1 MSIYGKKAWK
11 RMAKYGAL
19 LAAVVAI
26 ALVVE
31 HVRGKRMLAEAL
43 REMER
48 RGEASDIR
56 QMIPELTASDR
67 SFWERFNH
75 TNLGALRPYLA
86 GGGSRIDLAP
96 GRAAQGS
103 RSPVPVGP
111 SITPIY
117 TNGVARIEAG
127 PSQPWA
133 AFGQRIDT
141 DRPALASL
149 RELLHHPPLAGNT
162 DHLRMIHGEASPKY
176 AGSRMK
182 ALALNDGMIWALHS
196 GDLDAA
202 TDNLIALSALAKS
215 SRLDAPLVPQ
225 MIRVAIEG
233 IGTAGLW
240 DVVQSDG
247 WTEPQLRRLQEAWQ
261 YAPHLPEVVRSL
273 HAERL
278 ARLEYYAQF
287 KRLSYAGWENQH
299 GVYLANLGVRPDR
312 VPKVVSLWRNLVSH
326 PLWKFAWADQEA
338 AHYLTRTDY
347 SSVLL
352 AKALHRRNFT
362 GVDFQLAR
370 QSDEHEPP
378 AASWRFY
385 LHLPVVDKL
394 SSIIVIPGGTAP
406 GTSSGP
412 STGQVDP
419 LVDFLIDQWKDK
431 RNFVIPTYGKAV
443 ATAVRIENTRN
454 MSVTAL
460 ALKRHWLRHGRFPEG
475 LEVLVPEFLPSLPL
489 DWWNGETLHYRLHA
503 DGTYLLYSVGMDGK
517 DDGGDSTP
525 VGTERWNPQARDQ
538 LWPRPVPWEK

>member
-261 YAPHLPEVVRSL
+261 Y
-273 HAERL
+273 
-278 ARLEYYAQF
+278 
-287 KRLSYAGWENQH
+287 
-299 GVYLANLGVRPDR
+299 
-312 VPKVVSLWRNLVSH
+312 
-326 PLWKFAWADQEA
+326 
-338 AHYLTRTDY
+338 
-347 SSVLL
+347 
-352 AKALHRRNFT
+352 
-362 GVDFQLAR
+362 
-370 QSDEHEPP
+370 
-378 AASWRFY
+378 
-385 LHLPVVDKL
+385 
-394 SSIIVIPGGTAP
+394 
-406 GTSSGP
+406 
-412 STGQVDP
+412 
-419 LVDFLIDQWKDK
+419 
-431 RNFVIPTYGKAV
+431 
-443 ATAVRIENTRN
+443 
-454 MSVTAL
+454 
-460 ALKRHWLRHGRFPEG
+460 
-475 LEVLVPEFLPSLPL
+475 
-489 DWWNGETLHYRLHA
+489 
-503 DGTYLLYSVGMDGK
+503 
-517 DDGGDSTP
+517 
-525 VGTERWNPQARDQ
+525 
-538 LWPRPVPWEK
+538 